1 MRRHMRRAYAEHR
14 SAPLPTWEEIHL
26 AMTAFDITALALET
40 DTHYYWQHSDEWR
53 AARRAAAR
61 DSLRA
66 MLG

>member
-1 MRRHMRRAYAEHR
+1 
-14 SAPLPTWEEIHL
+14 
-26 AMTAFDITALALET
+26 MTAFDITALAPET
-40 DTHYYWQHSDEWR
+40 DTHYYWQHSDEWQ